1 MFHVYV
7 PELICDHTIALP
19 LVFDLNSA
27 FMYLYPRKPNIKEY
41 IGITLS
47 IPLAT
52 EGLESCRMKMQQKKY
67 KNISLTSNKK
77 KMEIDFYK
85 FLYFFTYLVSFKSSY
100 SR

>member
-19 LVFDLNSA
+19 LVFDLNSAFMYLYPRKPVFDLNSA

-67 KNISLTSNKK
+67 KNI
-77 KMEIDFYK
+77 
-85 FLYFFTYLVSFKSSY
+85 
-100 SR
+100 